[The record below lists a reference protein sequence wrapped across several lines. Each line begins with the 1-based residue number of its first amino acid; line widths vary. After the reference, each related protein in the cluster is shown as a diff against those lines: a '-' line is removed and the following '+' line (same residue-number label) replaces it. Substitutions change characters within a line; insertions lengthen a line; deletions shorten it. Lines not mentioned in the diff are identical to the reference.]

1 MGRRVILPPMLVGV
15 VHAPMGLVVRSL
27 SMRRGGSAV
36 GERSCRASMGTF
48 VAVPVAEFKRMT
60 FFFFNESLV
69 NETRSANRQMCV
81 DSY

>member
-15 VHAPMGLVVRSL
+15 VHAPMGLVARSL
-27 SMRRGGSAV
+27 SMRRRGSTV
-36 GERSCRASMGTF
+36 GERSYRVKMGTF
-48 VAVPVAEFKRMT
+48 VAVPVAGFKRMT
-60 FFFFNESLV
+60 FFFNESVV